1 MLLSLECRSE
11 VLLFPELV
19 HILGK
24 ERGGQTVV
32 EHLHSRVCSPARVH
46 RLLDF
51 RPTGLDSESRI
62 VCRRKEEAGCNLPDI
77 LDEGSPLPYKGN
89 HLCNVFTRNDMIL
102 EVNALAGELRP
113 CSQCAGRTV
122 HDIEAVRLKHRDE
135 HPGHLL
141 IGLGAEIFLIVP
153 SGLVRIES
161 CSGFDDTVERECP
174 DELVHGEKF
183 PVVARIPAEHGE
195 HIDEGLR
202 EISVLTV
209 ASGLLAG
216 SIDPLQRENRE
227 AETVTV
233 TLAELALSV
242 RLEKEG
248 EMCKARHCI
257 LPAESLV
264 EHIVERQ

>member
-1 MLLSLECRSE
+1 MLLSLECRSV

-32 EHLHSRVCSPARVH
+32 EHLHSRVCSPPRVH

-51 RPTGLDSESRI
+51 RTSGLDSESRI
-62 VCRRKEEAGCNLPDI
+62 VGRRKEEAGSNLPDI
-77 LDEGSPLPYKGN
+77 LDKGRPLPYEGN

-102 EVNALAGELRP
+102 EINAFAGELRP
-113 CSQCAGRTV
+113 CSQCAGRTA
-122 HDIEAVRLKHRDE
+122 HDIETVRLKHRDE
-135 HPGHLL
+135 HPCHLL

-153 SGLVRIES
+153 SGLVRIEP
-161 CSGFDDTVERECP
+161 CSGFDDTVKRECP
-174 DELVHGEKF
+174 YELVHREKL
-183 PVVARIPAEHGE
+183 PVIARIPAEHGE
-195 HIDEGLR
+195 HIHECLR
-202 EISVLTV
+202 EISVLTI
-209 ASGLLAG
+209 ASGLLSG
-216 SIDPLQRENRE
+216 SIDPLQREYRE

-242 RLEKEG
+242 RFEKEG
-248 EMCKARHCI
+248 EMCKARHGI
-257 LPAESLV
+257 LPAECLV